1 MTLRSF
7 ITALL
12 ILCCIEVCAATE
24 HSLPAIYTTTTDLNF
39 RNGPGKSYSKV
50 TTLPRGSEVKV
61 TNFTY
66 NNWAIV
72 EMSGNT
78 TAYCSANYLQYA
90 GPVPAPQAEAPR
102 KAKSH
107 GLVPTIIGW
116 AWTAILWVI
125 GIIVVR
131 KLMLWCASII
141 SVVAYKVYW
150 VACLPFY
157 FMNWLQRYASKPWRL
172 FFKFN
177 SGNDSRNQEL
187 RQIFEWV
194 KIPLYIALTLLR
206 FVNAVYYNLV
216 VHCSFESLNY
226 ALEVLYPS
234 HYREGGDDNWINW
247 LIWLPWRIIKY
258 PMWHGSLTFIESGI
272 WTVVDTFIPALTLF
286 HGTDTTASESITQ
299 SRGRVG
305 NNSWRTE
312 VWNVGGGNFAG
323 NGIYFAPARSTALHY
338 SAGSLIVCR
347 VSLGRVIDLGLA
359 PYNIF
364 RQCGHADALGAT
376 RWGLNNGYTT
386 GEWWRADCHWW
397 EYCMYDW
404 KNRYNHS
411 WRIRPLY
418 VLSIDDEMLQRIP
431 GGMHHWLF
439 RKMVINDIIDSFN
452 TLVE

>member
-1 MTLRSF
+1 MTIRSI

-12 ILCCIEVCAATE
+12 ILCCIEVCATTE
-24 HSLPAIYTTTTDLNF
+24 HSLPAIYVTTTDLNF
-39 RNGPGKSYSKV
+39 RIGPGKSYNKV

-61 TNFTY
+61 TDLTH
-66 NNWAIV
+66 NNWARV
-72 EMSGNT
+72 EMNGNT
-78 TAYCSANYLQYA
+78 EAYCYAKYLQYS
-90 GPVPAPQAEAPR
+90 GPVPSPQAEASSSPR
-102 KAKSH
+102 KSH
-107 GLVPTIIGW
+107 GLIPTIIGW
-116 AWTAILWVI
+116 AWTIIVWAV

-131 KLMLWCASII
+131 KLLLWGASII
-141 SVVAYKVYW
+141 SVLAYKIYW
-150 VACLPFY
+150 IACLPFY
-157 FMNWLQRYASKPWRL
+157 FLNWLQRYASKPWRL
-172 FFKFN
+172 FLKFN
-177 SGNDSRNQEL
+177 SGNETRNSQL
-187 RQIFEWV
+187 RQTLEWV
-194 KIPLYIALTLLR
+194 KIPLYVVLTPLR
-206 FVNAVYYNLV
+206 FVNAVYYNIV
-216 VHCSFESLNY
+216 VHCSFETLNY
-226 ALEVLYPS
+226 VLEVLYPS
-234 HYREGGDDNWINW
+234 HYREGADGAIGW

-258 PMWHGSLTFIESGI
+258 PVWHGSLTFIESII
-272 WTVVDTFIPALTLF
+272 WTIVDTFVPALTLY

-347 VSLGRVIDLGLA
+347 VSLGRVIDLGIA

-418 VLSIDDEMLQRIP
+418 VLSMDDEMLQRIP

-439 RKMVINDIIDSFN
+439 RKMVINDIIDSFGN
-452 TLVE
+452 LFK